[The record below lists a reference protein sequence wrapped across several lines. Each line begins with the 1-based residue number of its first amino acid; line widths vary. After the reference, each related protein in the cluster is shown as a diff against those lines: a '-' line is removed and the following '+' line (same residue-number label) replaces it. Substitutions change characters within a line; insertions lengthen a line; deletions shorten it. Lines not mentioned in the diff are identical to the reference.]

1 MPSKRRMFGVSAK
14 KHFGKL
20 AGWVQTASY
29 VLDKIYC
36 RKKRCSECGIR
47 EICYEKE

>member
-1 MPSKRRMFGVSAK
+1 MFGVSAK

-20 AGWVQTASY
+20 ASWVQTASY

-36 RKKRCSECGIR
+36 RKKRCSECRIR
-47 EICYEKE
+47 EICYENE